1 MINSSRQILYAA
13 LGLLVCLLVFEV
25 TPLDLWVQQF
35 FFDVSTQQWLWSGT
49 EPLSRLLLYD
59 GIKKLLVVFAL
70 ILLISL
76 FCCRYSVT
84 LHRYRSGIRIV
95 LLSLLL
101 VPLSVSALKA
111 NTNVACPRALAGF
124 SGKLPYVGVLE
135 PYPAGQQPPHRQRC
149 FPAGHASGGFALLS
163 LFFLFKSNRN
173 RKGALAFA
181 LVIGW
186 LMGGYKM
193 LIGDHF
199 LSHTLVSMLLAW
211 LIINAIVKV
220 DVCWP
225 RSLHA
230 HPVITKEGDIT

>member
-1 MINSSRQILYAA
+1 MISSSRQILYAG

-35 FFDVSTQQWLWSGT
+35 FFDVSTQQWLWRGA
-49 EPLSRLLLYD
+49 EPVSRLLLYD
-59 GIKKLLVVFAL
+59 GIKKLLIVFAL

-76 FCCRYSVT
+76 FCSRYSVA

-95 LLSLLL
+95 LISLLL

-111 NTNVACPRALAGF
+111 TTNVACPRALGVF
-124 SGKLPYVGVLE
+124 GGKLPYVSVLAH
-135 PYPAGQQPPHRQRC
+135 YPVGQQPSRRQRC

-173 RKGALAFA
+173 RKRALVFA
-181 LVIGW
+181 LLTGW

-220 DVCWP
+220 DACWP
-225 RSLHA
+225 RSQHA
-230 HPVITKEGDIT
+230 HPIIAKEGDIP